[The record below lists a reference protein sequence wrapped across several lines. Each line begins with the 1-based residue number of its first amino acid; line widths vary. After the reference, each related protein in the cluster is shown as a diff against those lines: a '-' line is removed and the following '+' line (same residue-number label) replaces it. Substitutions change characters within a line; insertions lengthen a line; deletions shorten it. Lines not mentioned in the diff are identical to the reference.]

1 LSDPEKQ
8 REHDAIEHEAVK
20 ENAMLIRQQ
29 EHKKCLEFVEMAK
42 EQRLSQSA
50 EPSVPPSDIVV
61 PPTEPPVVKKAKTM
75 AELSDEKEQRERV
88 LAEQLE

>member
-1 LSDPEKQ
+1 
-8 REHDAIEHEAVK
+8 
-20 ENAMLIRQQ
+20 
-29 EHKKCLEFVEMAK
+29 
-42 EQRLSQSA
+42 
-50 EPSVPPSDIVV
+50 VPPSDIVV